1 MTRLGEIFTAIREK
15 DLMGLNGVIKQIDM
29 TNCLV
34 VEEEESM
41 RAVKAGLCRIY
52 VDSLT

>member
-1 MTRLGEIFTAIREK
+1 MS
-15 DLMGLNGVIKQIDM
+15 LNSVIKQIDM
-29 TNCLV
+29 ANCLV
-34 VEEEESM
+34 VEEEESV